1 MFHGLGLAAVEINT
15 VRGGAVGNRTR
26 TGESM
31 READYF
37 CQVRFL

>member
-1 MFHGLGLAAVEINT
+1 MGWDRLAGEINT

-26 TGESM
+26 TDESM

>member
-1 MFHGLGLAAVEINT
+1 MRERLLHKKINT
-15 VRGGAVGNRTR
+15 ARGGAVGNRTR
-26 TGESM
+26 TDESM